1 MSRAKINIILGPPGT
16 GKTTQLID
24 IVEKELEK
32 GTKPSEI
39 CYLAFTRRAALE
51 AIHRSC
57 DKFKLDRSELPYFR
71 TIHSLCYQEL
81 GLTRDQVI
89 QKKHLIEL
97 GSELGIDI
105 RCKGNFEEGGIWG
118 TTTGDRIVHLEN
130 LSRISQKSL
139 KETWENDDTEDVH
152 FEELD
157 KFSRA
162 YNVFKESTSLLDF
175 SDMLQL
181 FDHRQCGPF
190 KLFIVDEAQ
199 DLSTLQ
205 WTIVNNISKNSEVTY
220 VAGDDDQSIYGWAG
234 ANTSRFINLQGS
246 VKILDQ
252 SYRLPRRIRDL
263 AFTIQE
269 SISNSREKKFKPTTT
284 EGEVCWASDIEEID
298 LSTGTWLLLARN
310 TYQLG
315 EFEAMC
321 TRRSIPHETN
331 KTRRYREN
339 TVTAIR
345 SWTDLTNG
353 KHITGKLVKN
363 LKQYIGIHGDFKDS
377 MKYNLKYL
385 QQYGGVESNDVWYEA
400 LTEMVLEEK
409 EFWISA
415 LRLGEKITE
424 KPRIRISTIH
434 GAKGAEA
441 DHVALVTDISRKAYD
456 RLENDP
462 NDEHR
467 VFYVGVTRAKQSL
480 TIISPRT
487 RYYYEI

>member
-24 IVEKELEK
+24 IVEKEFEK

-81 GLTRDQVI
+81 GLTKDQVV

-220 VAGDDDQSIYGWAG
+220 VAGD
-234 ANTSRFINLQGS
+234 L
-246 VKILDQ
+246 
-252 SYRLPRRIRDL
+252 
-263 AFTIQE
+263 
-269 SISNSREKKFKPTTT
+269 
-284 EGEVCWASDIEEID
+284 
-298 LSTGTWLLLARN
+298 
-310 TYQLG
+310 
-315 EFEAMC
+315 
-321 TRRSIPHETN
+321 
-331 KTRRYREN
+331 
-339 TVTAIR
+339 
-345 SWTDLTNG
+345 
-353 KHITGKLVKN
+353 
-363 LKQYIGIHGDFKDS
+363 
-377 MKYNLKYL
+377 
-385 QQYGGVESNDVWYEA
+385 
-400 LTEMVLEEK
+400 
-409 EFWISA
+409 
-415 LRLGEKITE
+415 
-424 KPRIRISTIH
+424 
-434 GAKGAEA
+434 
-441 DHVALVTDISRKAYD
+441 
-456 RLENDP
+456 
-462 NDEHR
+462 
-467 VFYVGVTRAKQSL
+467 
-480 TIISPRT
+480 
-487 RYYYEI
+487 